1 MRNVYTQALRN
12 HMYLVRT
19 HHLSRMYPGCYVY
32 LVVYMCYVYLVVYMC
47 YVYLVH
53 NAHTSRPYSTYKTR
67 CYNDTVTRGLRNTW
81 GLVEICMLL
90 VYYTDISHVCQ
101 V

>member
-1 MRNVYTQALRN
+1 MRNVYTQALRS

-32 LVVYMCYVYLVVYMC
+32 LVVYMCYA
-47 YVYLVH
+47 YLVH
-53 NAHTSRPYSTYKTR
+53 NAHTSRLYNTYKTR

-81 GLVEICMLL
+81 CLVEICMLPC
-90 VYYTDISHVCQ
+90 YYTDISHVCQ

>member
-32 LVVYMCYVYLVVYMC
+32 LVVYMCYA
-47 YVYLVH
+47 YLVH
-53 NAHTSRPYSTYKTR
+53 NAHTSRLCNTYKTR

-81 GLVEICMLL
+81 CLVEICMLL

>member
-1 MRNVYTQALRN
+1 MRNVYTQALRS

-19 HHLSRMYPGCYVY
+19 HHLSRMYPGCY
-32 LVVYMCYVYLVVYMC
+32 M
-47 YVYLVH
+47 YLVH
-53 NAHTSRPYSTYKTR
+53 NAHISRLCNTYKTR

-81 GLVEICMLL
+81 CLVEICMLL

>member
-1 MRNVYTQALRN
+1 MRNVYTQALRS
-12 HMYLVRT
+12 HMHLVRT
-19 HHLSRMYPGCYVY
+19 HHLSRMYPGCYVC
-32 LVVYMCYVYLVVYMC
+32 LVVYM
-47 YVYLVH
+47 YLVH
-53 NAHTSRPYSTYKTR
+53 NSHISRLCNTYKTR
-67 CYNDTVTRGLRNTW
+67 CYNDTVTRSLRNTW